1 MKQLIVV
8 EDWAILNNQTS
19 SISVFKVSLH
29 DFFEAG

>member
-19 SISVFKVSLH
+19 YISVFKVSLH